1 MKNKIHNQIIHI
13 SDTHVIIRLHTNET
27 LNVPINELTFH
38 PKVNDIVE
46 VYQNQ
51 NHVVVCPLPQNNKLW
66 ILISS
71 ITLLLLTIIGA
82 TFLLFRHPDRNI
94 ETVDNQSSQQSS
106 STTSSSSALSSS
118 SSSTSTTSSSSNE
131 GNIIDTTAEELRD
144 MENDGRLKT
153 GQLYRFTAELTRQKF
168 WEAYVGHFKALE
180 AYHTIWV
187 KASNAPITGVQVQIK
202 KSMIEGWQEGA
213 TVTFTVKIMEDSEKF
228 QFWIATDA
236 TLITTPTEEQ
246 HTENTTQ
253 EIDTQAILHG
263 DYSSIAG
270 TWRNELGHE
279 IVFNKNGLIKGGQ
292 IAQSGM
298 GSDGHIGFSVSSGP
312 IGAAMGIYPP
322 GTSIPM
328 KRFENNQMVSI
339 EDPTDKSKTRIIIT
353 QTHPSDEKAVY
364 YKIDSIKINFD

>member
-1 MKNKIHNQIIHI
+1 MKNKIHNQISHI

-51 NHVVVCPLPQNNKLW
+51 NHVVVCPLPQSNKLW

-82 TFLLFRHPDRNI
+82 TFLFFRHLNENI
-94 ETVDNQSSQQSS
+94 EKVDNHSSQQIS
-106 STTSSSSALSSS
+106 STTSSSSTSSSSSSSS
-118 SSSTSTTSSSSNE
+118 SSSTSTTSSSSTE
-131 GNIIDTTAEELRD
+131 DSIIDTTAEELRD

-153 GQLYRFTAELTRQKF
+153 GQRYRFTAELTRQKF

-180 AYHTIWV
+180 TYHTIWV
-187 KASNAPITGVQVQIK
+187 KANNAPITGVQVQIK

-228 QFWIATDA
+228 QFWVATDA
-236 TLITTPTEEQ
+236 TLITTPTEEK

-270 TWRNELGHE
+270 TWRNELGYE
-279 IVFNKNGLIKGGQ
+279 IVFNKNGLTKGGQ
-292 IAQSGM
+292 ISKAGVSNEGV
-298 GSDGHIGFSVSSGP
+298 IGFDVRTGPTGYGIDIYP
-312 IGAAMGIYPP
+312 IGI
-322 GTSIPM
+322 TIKWVDS
-328 KRFENNQMVSI
+328 
-339 EDPTDKSKTRIIIT
+339 DLSKNRIIAG
-353 QTHPSDEKAVY
+353 QSAPNSSEQVF
-364 YKIDSIKINFD
+364 YKID

>member
-1 MKNKIHNQIIHI
+1 MKNKKHNQIIHV
-13 SDTHVIIRLHTNET
+13 SETHIIIRLHTNET

-51 NHVVVCPLPQNNKLW
+51 NHVVVCPLPQSNKLW
-66 ILISS
+66 LLITS
-71 ITLLLLTIIGA
+71 ITLLILIVIGT
-82 TFLLFRHPDRNI
+82 TFLLFRQPDRNI

-106 STTSSSSALSSS
+106 STTSSSSASSSS

-228 QFWIATDA
+228 QFWVATDA
-236 TLITTPTEEQ
+236 TLITTPTE
-246 HTENTTQ
+246 NVTQ
-253 EIDTQAILHG
+253 EIDTQAILKG
-263 DYSSIAG
+263 NFSSIAG
-270 TWRNELGHE
+270 TWRNEKGNWVTFDNNGLTSGTKIE
-279 IVFNKNGLIKGGQ
+279 GIYLSNKNTLHLSLRGE
-292 IAQSGM
+292 
-298 GSDGHIGFSVSSGP
+298 
-312 IGAAMGIYPP
+312 GAGASMGIYPP

-364 YKIDSIKINFD
+364 YKID

>member
-1 MKNKIHNQIIHI
+1 MKNKKHNQIIHV
-13 SDTHVIIRLHTNET
+13 SETHIIIRLHTNET

-82 TFLLFRHPDRNI
+82 TFLFFRHPDRNI
-94 ETVDNQSSQQSS
+94 ETVDSQSSQQSS
-106 STTSSSSALSSS
+106 STTSSSSASSS
-118 SSSTSTTSSSSNE
+118 SSSGTSTTSSSSTE
-131 GNIIDTTAEELRD
+131 DSIIDTTAEGLRE

-153 GQLYRFTAELTRQKF
+153 GQLYRFTAELTRKKF

-180 AYHTIWV
+180 SYHTIWV

-228 QFWIATDA
+228 QFWVATDA
-236 TLITTPTEEQ
+236 TLITTPTEEK

-253 EIDTQAILHG
+253 KIDTQAILHG

-292 IAQSGM
+292 IYKSGI
-298 GSDGHIGFSVSSGP
+298 GSDGHIDFSVSSGP
-312 IGAAMGIYPP
+312 TGYGMSVYPIGI
-322 GTSIPM
+322 TIKWVDS
-328 KRFENNQMVSI
+328 
-339 EDPTDKSKTRIIIT
+339 DLSKNRIIAG
-353 QTHPSDEKAVY
+353 QNAPNSSEQVF
-364 YKIDSIKINFD
+364 YKID

>member
-1 MKNKIHNQIIHI
+1 MKKKRYNQIIHV

-27 LNVPINELTFH
+27 LNVSINELTFL

-51 NHVVVCPLPQNNKLW
+51 NHVVVCPLPQSNKLW
-66 ILISS
+66 ILITS
-71 ITLLLLTIIGA
+71 ITFLILTIIGA
-82 TFLLFRHPDRNI
+82 TFLLFRQPDRNI

-106 STTSSSSALSSS
+106 STTSSSSASSSS
-118 SSSTSTTSSSSNE
+118 SSSTSTTSSSSTE
-131 GNIIDTTAEELRD
+131 DSIIDTTAEELRD

-168 WEAYVGHFKALE
+168 WEAYAGHFKALE
-180 AYHTIWV
+180 TYHTIWV

-228 QFWIATDA
+228 QFWVATDA
-236 TLITTPTEEQ
+236 TLITTTTEEK

-279 IVFNKNGLIKGGQ
+279 IVFNKNGLVKGGQ
-292 IAQSGM
+292 IYKSGI
-298 GSDGHIGFSVSSGP
+298 GSDGQIGFSVSTGPTGYGMSVYP
-312 IGAAMGIYPP
+312 IGI
-322 GTSIPM
+322 TIKWVDS
-328 KRFENNQMVSI
+328 
-339 EDPTDKSKTRIIIT
+339 DLSKNRIIAG
-353 QTHPSDEKAVY
+353 QTAPNSSEQVF
-364 YKIDSIKINFD
+364 YKID

>member
-1 MKNKIHNQIIHI
+1 MKNKKHNQIIHV

-51 NHVVVCPLPQNNKLW
+51 NHAVVCPLPQSNKLW
-66 ILISS
+66 ILITS

-82 TFLLFRHPDRNI
+82 TFLFFRHPDRNI

-106 STTSSSSALSSS
+106 STTSSSSASSSS
-118 SSSTSTTSSSSNE
+118 SSSTSTTSSSSTE
-131 GNIIDTTAEELRD
+131 DSIIDTTAEELRD
-144 MENDGRLKT
+144 MENDGTLKT
-153 GQLYRFTAELTRQKF
+153 GQLYRFTTKLIRQQY
-168 WEAYVGHFKALE
+168 WEEYSGHFKALNT
-180 AYHTIWV
+180 YHTIWV
-187 KASNAPITGVQVQIK
+187 EASNAPITGVQVQIK

-228 QFWIATDA
+228 QFWVATNA
-236 TLITTPTEEQ
+236 TLITTPTEEK

-253 EIDTQAILHG
+253 EIDTQAILKG
-263 DYSSIAG
+263 NFSSIAG
-270 TWRNELGHE
+270 TWRNEKGNR
-279 IVFNKNGLIKGGQ
+279 VTFDNNGLT
-292 IAQSGM
+292 SGTKIE
-298 GSDGHIGFSVSSGP
+298 GIYLSNENILHLSLRGEVA
-312 IGAAMGIYPP
+312 GASMGIYPP

-364 YKIDSIKINFD
+364 YKID

>member
-1 MKNKIHNQIIHI
+1 MKNKIHNQISHI

-51 NHVVVCPLPQNNKLW
+51 NHVVVCPLPQSNKLW

-82 TFLLFRHPDRNI
+82 TFLFFRHLNENI
-94 ETVDNQSSQQSS
+94 EKVDNHSSQQIS
-106 STTSSSSALSSS
+106 STTSSSSTSSSSSSSS
-118 SSSTSTTSSSSNE
+118 SSSTSTTSSSSTE
-131 GNIIDTTAEELRD
+131 DSIIDTTAEELRD

-153 GQLYRFTAELTRQKF
+153 GQRYRFTAELTRQKF

-180 AYHTIWV
+180 TYHTIWV
-187 KASNAPITGVQVQIK
+187 KANNAPITGVQVQIK

-228 QFWIATDA
+228 QFWVATDA
-236 TLITTPTEEQ
+236 TLITTPTEEK

-270 TWRNELGHE
+270 TWRNELGYE
-279 IVFNKNGLIKGGQ
+279 IVFNKNGLTKGGQ
-292 IAQSGM
+292 ISKAGISNEGV
-298 GSDGHIGFSVSSGP
+298 IGFDVRTGPTGYGIDIYP
-312 IGAAMGIYPP
+312 IGI
-322 GTSIPM
+322 TIKWVDS
-328 KRFENNQMVSI
+328 
-339 EDPTDKSKTRIIIT
+339 DLSKNRIIAG
-353 QTHPSDEKAVY
+353 QNPPNSSEQVF
-364 YKIDSIKINFD
+364 YKTD

>member
-1 MKNKIHNQIIHI
+1 MKNKRHNQIIHI
-13 SDTHVIIRLHTNET
+13 SDTHIIIRLHTNET

-51 NHVVVCPLPQNNKLW
+51 NHVIVCLLPQSNKLW

-82 TFLLFRHPDRNI
+82 TFLFFRHLNENI
-94 ETVDNQSSQQSS
+94 EKVDNHSSQQIS
-106 STTSSSSALSSS
+106 STTSSSSTSSSS
-118 SSSTSTTSSSSNE
+118 SSSTSTTSSSSTE
-131 GNIIDTTAEELRD
+131 DSIIDTTAEELRD

-168 WEAYVGHFKALE
+168 WEAYVGHFKALDT
-180 AYHTIWV
+180 YHTIWV

-228 QFWIATDA
+228 QFWVATDA
-236 TLITTPTEEQ
+236 TLITTPTAEK

-253 EIDTQAILHG
+253 EIDTQAILKG
-263 DYSSIAG
+263 NFSSIAG
-270 TWRNELGHE
+270 TWRNEKGNW
-279 IVFNKNGLIKGGQ
+279 VTFDNNGLT
-292 IAQSGM
+292 SGTKIE
-298 GSDGHIGFSVSSGP
+298 GIYLSNENTLHLSLRGE
-312 IGAAMGIYPP
+312 GAGASMGIYPP

-364 YKIDSIKINFD
+364 YKID

>member
-1 MKNKIHNQIIHI
+1 MKNKKYNQIIHV
-13 SDTHVIIRLHTNET
+13 SDTHIIIRLHTNET

-51 NHVVVCPLPQNNKLW
+51 NHVVVCPLPQSNKLW
-66 ILISS
+66 ILITS

-82 TFLLFRHPDRNI
+82 TFLFFRHPDRHI

-106 STTSSSSALSSS
+106 YTTSSSSASSSS
-118 SSSTSTTSSSSNE
+118 SSSTSTTSSSSTE
-131 GNIIDTTAEELRD
+131 DSIIDTTAEELRD
-144 MENDGRLKT
+144 MENDGRFKT

-228 QFWIATDA
+228 QFWVATDA
-236 TLITTPTEEQ
+236 TLITTPTEEK

-270 TWRNELGHE
+270 TWRNELGYE
-279 IVFNKNGLIKGGQ
+279 IVFNKNGLTKGGQ

-364 YKIDSIKINFD
+364 YKID

>member
-1 MKNKIHNQIIHI
+1 MKKKIYNQIIHV

-51 NHVVVCPLPQNNKLW
+51 NHVVVCPLPQSNKLW

-71 ITLLLLTIIGA
+71 STLLLLTIIGT
-82 TFLLFRHPDRNI
+82 TFLFFRHPDRNI

-106 STTSSSSALSSS
+106 STTSSSSASSSS

-131 GNIIDTTAEELRD
+131 DTIIDTTAEELRD

-168 WEAYVGHFKALE
+168 WEAYVGHFKALDT
-180 AYHTIWV
+180 YHTIWV
-187 KASNAPITGVQVQIK
+187 KASNAPMTGVQVQIK

-228 QFWIATDA
+228 QFWVATDA
-236 TLITTPTEEQ
+236 TLITTPTKEQ
-246 HTENTTQ
+246 HTESTTQ

-270 TWRNELGHE
+270 TWRNELGQE

-292 IAQSGM
+292 IYKSSI
-298 GSDGHIGFSVSSGP
+298 GSDGHIGFSVGSGYAGYG
-312 IGAAMGIYPP
+312 IGVYPP
-322 GTSIPM
+322 GTSIPL
-328 KRFENNQMVSI
+328 KRFENNRMI
-339 EDPTDKSKTRIIIT
+339 PTEDISDKTKVRIIAG
-353 QTHPSDEKAVY
+353 QTVIDDVKQVF
-364 YKIDSIKINFD
+364 YKTD

>member
-1 MKNKIHNQIIHI
+1 MKKNTHNQIIHV

-27 LNVPINELTFH
+27 LNIPINELTFH

-51 NHVVVCPLPQNNKLW
+51 NHVVVCPLPQNNNLL
-66 ILISS
+66 ILITSS
-71 ITLLLLTIIGA
+71 AFIILTIIGA
-82 TFLLFRHPDRNI
+82 TFLFFRHPDRNI
-94 ETVDNQSSQQSS
+94 ETVDSQSSQQSS
-106 STTSSSSALSSS
+106 STTSDSSVSSSS
-118 SSSTSTTSSSSNE
+118 SSSTSTTSSSSTE
-131 GNIIDTTAEELRD
+131 DSIIDTTAEELRD

-168 WEAYVGHFKALE
+168 WEAYVGHFKALDT
-180 AYHTIWV
+180 YYTIWV

-213 TVTFTVKIMEDSEKF
+213 NVTFTVKIMEDSEKF
-228 QFWIATDA
+228 QFWVATDA
-236 TLITTPTEEQ
+236 TLITIPTEDK

-270 TWRNELGHE
+270 TWRNETGE
-279 IVFNKNGLIKGGQ
+279 WISFDNNGLT
-292 IAQSGM
+292 SGVKIE
-298 GSDGHIGFSVSSGP
+298 GIYLSNENTLHLSLRAGFV
-312 IGAAMGIYPP
+312 GASMGIYPP

-364 YKIDSIKINFD
+364 YKID

>member
-1 MKNKIHNQIIHI
+1 MKKKIYNQIIHI

-51 NHVVVCPLPQNNKLW
+51 NHVVVCPLPQSNKFW

-71 ITLLLLTIIGA
+71 ITLLLLAIIGA
-82 TFLLFRHPDRNI
+82 TFLFFRHLNENI
-94 ETVDNQSSQQSS
+94 ETVDSHSS
-106 STTSSSSALSSS
+106 STTSSSSAPSSS
-118 SSSTSTTSSSSNE
+118 SSSTSTTSSSANE

-180 AYHTIWV
+180 TYHTIWV
-187 KASNAPITGVQVQIK
+187 KASNAPMTGVQVQIK

-228 QFWIATDA
+228 QFWVATDA

-270 TWRNELGHE
+270 TWRNETGYEL
-279 IVFNKNGLIKGGQ
+279 VFNKNGLVKGGQ
-292 IAQSGM
+292 ISKTGVSNE
-298 GSDGHIGFSVSSGP
+298 GVIGFDVRTGP
-312 IGAAMGIYPP
+312 TGYGINIYPP
-322 GTSIPM
+322 GISIPF
-328 KRFENNQMVSI
+328 KRFENNRLISV
-339 EDPTDKSKTRIIIT
+339 EDKSDKTKIRIIAG
-353 QTHPSDEKAVY
+353 QNAPDKSEQVF
-364 YKIDSIKINFD
+364 YKTD

>member
-1 MKNKIHNQIIHI
+1 MKKNTHNQIIHV

-27 LNVPINELTFH
+27 LNIPINELTFH

-51 NHVVVCPLPQNNKLW
+51 NHVVVCPLPQNNNLL
-66 ILISS
+66 ILITSS
-71 ITLLLLTIIGA
+71 AFIILAIIGA
-82 TFLLFRHPDRNI
+82 TFLFFRHPDRNI
-94 ETVDNQSSQQSS
+94 ETVDSQSSQQSS
-106 STTSSSSALSSS
+106 STTSSSST
-118 SSSTSTTSSSSNE
+118 SSSTSTTSTSSTEES
-131 GNIIDTTAEELRD
+131 IIDTTAEELRD

-168 WEAYVGHFKALE
+168 WESYVGHFKALDT
-180 AYHTIWV
+180 YHTIWV

-228 QFWIATDA
+228 QFWVATDA

-246 HTENTTQ
+246 HTKNTTQ

-270 TWRNELGHE
+270 TWRNEKGE
-279 IVFNKNGLIKGGQ
+279 WISFDNNGLT
-292 IAQSGM
+292 SGEKIE
-298 GSDGHIGFSVSSGP
+298 GIYLSNENTLHLSLRAGFV
-312 IGAAMGIYPP
+312 GASMGIYPP

-353 QTHPSDEKAVY
+353 QSHPSDEKIVF
-364 YKIDSIKINFD
+364 YKID

>member
-1 MKNKIHNQIIHI
+1 MKNKKHNQIIQVSETHI
-13 SDTHVIIRLHTNET
+13 IIRLHTNET

-71 ITLLLLTIIGA
+71 ITLLLLTIIGS
-82 TFLLFRHPDRNI
+82 TFLFFRHPDRNI
-94 ETVDNQSSQQSS
+94 ETVDSHSSQQIS
-106 STTSSSSALSSS
+106 STTSSSSASSSS

-131 GNIIDTTAEELRD
+131 DTIIDTTAEELRD

-168 WEAYVGHFKALE
+168 WEAYVGHFKALNT
-180 AYHTIWV
+180 YHTIWV
-187 KASNAPITGVQVQIK
+187 KASNAPMTGVQVQIK

-228 QFWIATDA
+228 QFWVATDA
-236 TLITTPTEEQ
+236 TLITTPTEEK

-253 EIDTQAILHG
+253 EIDTQAILKG
-263 DYSSIAG
+263 NFSSIAG
-270 TWRNELGHE
+270 TWRNEKGNW
-279 IVFNKNGLIKGGQ
+279 VTFDNNGLT
-292 IAQSGM
+292 SGTKIE
-298 GSDGHIGFSVSSGP
+298 GIYLSNENTLHLSLRGE
-312 IGAAMGIYPP
+312 GAGASMGIYPP

-353 QTHPSDEKAVY
+353 QAHPSDEKAVY
-364 YKIDSIKINFD
+364 YKID

>member
-1 MKNKIHNQIIHI
+1 MKKKTHNQIIHV

-27 LNVPINELTFH
+27 LNIPINELTFH

-51 NHVVVCPLPQNNKLW
+51 NHVVVCPLPQSKKLW
-66 ILISS
+66 ILIAS
-71 ITLLLLTIIGA
+71 ITIIILFIIGT

-94 ETVDNQSSQQSS
+94 ETVDSQSSQQSF
-106 STTSSSSALSSS
+106 STTSGSSVSSSS
-118 SSSTSTTSSSSNE
+118 SSSTSTTNSSSTEDS
-131 GNIIDTTAEELRD
+131 IIDTTAEELRD
-144 MENDGRLKT
+144 MENDGTLKT
-153 GQLYRFTAELTRQKF
+153 GQLYRFTTKLIRQEY
-168 WEAYVGHFKALE
+168 WEEYSGHFKALNT
-180 AYHTIWV
+180 YHTIWV
-187 KASNAPITGVQVQIK
+187 KASNAPMTGVQVQIK

-228 QFWIATDA
+228 QFWVATDA
-236 TLITTPTEEQ
+236 TLITTPSEEK

-270 TWRNELGHE
+270 TWRNEKGNW
-279 IVFNKNGLIKGGQ
+279 VTFDNNGLT
-292 IAQSGM
+292 SGTKIE
-298 GSDGHIGFSVSSGP
+298 GIYLSNENTLHLSLRGEVA
-312 IGAAMGIYPP
+312 GASMGIYPP

-364 YKIDSIKINFD
+364 YKID

>member
-1 MKNKIHNQIIHI
+1 MKNKKHNQIIHV
-13 SDTHVIIRLHTNET
+13 SETHIIIRLHTNET

-82 TFLLFRHPDRNI
+82 TFLFFRHPDRNI
-94 ETVDNQSSQQSS
+94 ETVDSHSSQQIS
-106 STTSSSSALSSS
+106 STTSSSSASSSS

-131 GNIIDTTAEELRD
+131 DTIIDTTAEELRD

-168 WEAYVGHFKALE
+168 WEAYVGHFKALNT
-180 AYHTIWV
+180 YHTIWV
-187 KASNAPITGVQVQIK
+187 KASNAPMTGVQVQIK

-228 QFWIATDA
+228 QFWVATDA
-236 TLITTPTEEQ
+236 TLITTPTEEK

-253 EIDTQAILHG
+253 EIDTQAILKG
-263 DYSSIAG
+263 NFSSIAG
-270 TWRNELGHE
+270 TWRNEKGNW
-279 IVFNKNGLIKGGQ
+279 VTFDNNGLT
-292 IAQSGM
+292 SGTKIE
-298 GSDGHIGFSVSSGP
+298 GIYLSNENTLHLSLRGE
-312 IGAAMGIYPP
+312 GAGASMGIYPP

-364 YKIDSIKINFD
+364 YKID

>member
-1 MKNKIHNQIIHI
+1 MKNKKHNQIIQVSETHI
-13 SDTHVIIRLHTNET
+13 IIRLHTNET

-71 ITLLLLTIIGA
+71 ITLLLLTIIGS
-82 TFLLFRHPDRNI
+82 TFLFFRHPDRNI
-94 ETVDNQSSQQSS
+94 ETVDSHSSQQIS
-106 STTSSSSALSSS
+106 STTSSSSASSSS

-131 GNIIDTTAEELRD
+131 DTIIDTTAEELRD

-180 AYHTIWV
+180 TYHTIWV
-187 KASNAPITGVQVQIK
+187 KASNAPMTGVQVQIK

-228 QFWIATDA
+228 QFWVATDA
-236 TLITTPTEEQ
+236 TLITTPTEEK

-253 EIDTQAILHG
+253 EIDTQAILKG
-263 DYSSIAG
+263 NFSSIAG
-270 TWRNELGHE
+270 TWRNEKGNW
-279 IVFNKNGLIKGGQ
+279 VTFDNNGLT
-292 IAQSGM
+292 SGTKIE
-298 GSDGHIGFSVSSGP
+298 GIYLSNENTLHLSLRGE
-312 IGAAMGIYPP
+312 GAGASMGIYPP

-364 YKIDSIKINFD
+364 YKID

>member
-1 MKNKIHNQIIHI
+1 MKKNTHNQIIHV

-27 LNVPINELTFH
+27 LNIPINELTFH

-51 NHVVVCPLPQNNKLW
+51 NHVVVCSLPQNNNLL
-66 ILISS
+66 ILITSS
-71 ITLLLLTIIGA
+71 AFIILAIIGA
-82 TFLLFRHPDRNI
+82 TFLFFRHPDRNI
-94 ETVDNQSSQQSS
+94 ETVDSQSSQQSS
-106 STTSSSSALSSS
+106 STTSSSFT
-118 SSSTSTTSSSSNE
+118 SSSTSTTSTSSTEES
-131 GNIIDTTAEELRD
+131 IIDTTAEELRD

-168 WEAYVGHFKALE
+168 WESYVGHFKALDT
-180 AYHTIWV
+180 YHTIWV

-228 QFWIATDA
+228 QFWVATDA
-236 TLITTPTEEQ
+236 TLITTPTEEK

-253 EIDTQAILHG
+253 KIDTQAILHG

-292 IAQSGM
+292 IYKSGI
-298 GSDGHIGFSVSSGP
+298 GSDGHIDFSVSSGP
-312 IGAAMGIYPP
+312 TGYGMSVYPIGI
-322 GTSIPM
+322 TIKWVDS
-328 KRFENNQMVSI
+328 
-339 EDPTDKSKTRIIIT
+339 DLSKNRIIAG
-353 QTHPSDEKAVY
+353 QNAPNSSEQVF
-364 YKIDSIKINFD
+364 YKID

>member
-1 MKNKIHNQIIHI
+1 MKNKKHNQIIHV
-13 SDTHVIIRLHTNET
+13 SETHIIIRLHTNET

-51 NHVVVCPLPQNNKLW
+51 NHVVVCPLPQSNKFW
-66 ILISS
+66 ILITS
-71 ITLLLLTIIGA
+71 ITFLLLTIIGA
-82 TFLLFRHPDRNI
+82 TFLFFRHLNENI
-94 ETVDNQSSQQSS
+94 ETVDSHSSQQIS
-106 STTSSSSALSSS
+106 STTSSFSA
-118 SSSTSTTSSSSNE
+118 SSSTSTTSSSSTE
-131 GNIIDTTAEELRD
+131 DSIIDTTAEELRD

-180 AYHTIWV
+180 TYHTIWV
-187 KASNAPITGVQVQIK
+187 KASNAPITGVQIQIK

-213 TVTFTVKIMEDSEKF
+213 TVTFTVRIMEDSEKF
-228 QFWIATDA
+228 QFWVATDA
-236 TLITTPTEEQ
+236 TLITTPTEEK

-270 TWRNELGHE
+270 TWRNELGYE
-279 IVFNKNGLIKGGQ
+279 IVFNKNGLTKGGQ

-298 GSDGHIGFSVSSGP
+298 GSDGHIGFSISSGP

-364 YKIDSIKINFD
+364 YKID

>member
-1 MKNKIHNQIIHI
+1 MKKKTHNQIIHV

-27 LNVPINELTFH
+27 LNIPINELTFH

-51 NHVVVCPLPQNNKLW
+51 NQIVIYPLLQNNKKW
-66 ILISS
+66 IVITLIS
-71 ITLLLLTIIGA
+71 LLSLIIIGT
-82 TFLLFRHPDRNI
+82 TFFLFNNSKGNTEII
-94 ETVDNQSSQQSS
+94 ENHS
-106 STTSSSSALSSS
+106 STQISSTSSSFS
-118 SSSTSTTSSSSNE
+118 SSSTSSSSTSSTTKAMETS
-131 GNIIDTTAEELRD
+131 IIDTTAEELRD
-144 MENDGRLKT
+144 MENDGTLKT
-153 GQLYRFTAELTRQKF
+153 GQLYRFTTKLIRQEY
-168 WEAYVGHFKALE
+168 WEEYSGHFKALNT
-180 AYHTIWV
+180 YHTIWV
-187 KASNAPITGVQVQIK
+187 KASNAPMTGVQVQIK

-228 QFWIATDA
+228 QFWVATDA
-236 TLITTPTEEQ
+236 TLITTPSEEK

-270 TWRNELGHE
+270 TWRNEKGNW
-279 IVFNKNGLIKGGQ
+279 VTFDNNGLT
-292 IAQSGM
+292 SGTKIE
-298 GSDGHIGFSVSSGP
+298 GIYLSNENTLHLSLRGEVA
-312 IGAAMGIYPP
+312 GASMGIYPP

-364 YKIDSIKINFD
+364 YKID

>member
-1 MKNKIHNQIIHI
+1 MKKKTYNQIIHV

-38 PKVNDIVE
+38 PKVDDIVE

-66 ILISS
+66 ILITS
-71 ITLLLLTIIGA
+71 ITLLILIIIGA
-82 TFLLFRHPDRNI
+82 TFLFFRHTDRN
-94 ETVDNQSSQQSS
+94 DNQSSQQSS
-106 STTSSSSALSSS
+106 STTSSSSASSSS
-118 SSSTSTTSSSSNE
+118 SSSTSTTNSSSTKD
-131 GNIIDTTAEELRD
+131 NIIDTTAEELRD

-168 WEAYVGHFKALE
+168 WEAYVGHFKALDT
-180 AYHTIWV
+180 YHTIWV
-187 KASNAPITGVQVQIK
+187 KASNAPMTGVQVQIK

-246 HTENTTQ
+246 HTESTTQ

-279 IVFNKNGLIKGGQ
+279 IVFNKNGLTKGGQ
-292 IAQSGM
+292 IVQSGM
-298 GSDGHIGFSVSSGP
+298 GSDGHIGFSISSGP

-328 KRFENNQMVSI
+328 KRFENNKIVSI

-353 QTHPSDEKAVY
+353 QTHPSDEKPVY
-364 YKIDSIKINFD
+364 YKID